1 MTQEEKNKLLKYLC
15 EALPYGVIVD
25 RLGRPRKLI
34 GIYPFK
40 EYCFIL
46 DNGDYM
52 PQPYTIEDV
61 KPYLRPMSSM
71 TEEEYDEITK
81 MGLEHQLKCIEI
93 EPPESF
99 ALGMKYQ
106 QEEQEWM
113 LKKHLDFMGLIPMD
127 CAIEVT
133 EDNNPYKD

>member
-1 MTQEEKNKLLKYLC
+1 MAQEEKNKLLKYLC
-15 EALPYGVIVD
+15 MALSYGVIVD

-52 PQPYTIEDV
+52 PQPYTIEDI

-71 TEEEYDEITK
+71 TDEERTEYKKLIVLQPTDNGYDWHEVPTIN
-81 MGLEHQLKCIEI
+81 
-93 EPPESF
+93 
-99 ALGMKYQ
+99 ALD
-106 QEEQEWM
+106 W
-113 LKKHLDFMGLIPMD
+113 LLHNHFDFMGLIPMGA
-127 CAIEVT
+127 AIAVT